1 MRFIA
6 LDVHRDFCEVA
17 LVDGEGV
24 RSAGRVTTSPESL
37 QLFAESLDRDDEVVL
52 EATGNALAIAAI
64 LRPHVARVA
73 LANPQ
78 AVRGETGNGTK
89 TDRVDA
95 RALARLLATG
105 FLPEVWAPEPET
117 AALRNQLARRRQLVK
132 QRTREK
138 NQVHA
143 VLQRNLKGKPPM
155 SDLFGVRGRT
165 WLAEQELPAH
175 ERAMVEGCLRHLDFL
190 DQEVAA
196 LDRWVAERV
205 LASGD
210 MQRLM
215 QLPGVSATTA
225 ATLIAAVGDVR
236 RFPTPRHLVSYL
248 GLNPKVRQSGS
259 EPAKHGRISKRG
271 PGAVRAVLTEAAW
284 VAART
289 PGPLRAF
296 WERTAARRGQNV
308 ATIAVARKLV
318 VIAWNMLTNDED
330 YAFTRPAALREKLRR
345 LELMTGAEPQRG
357 KRGVVNVRVSPQ
369 RREAEREL
377 ARQAEAAYRR
387 LVADWQASG
396 GPKAGAGATTGRA
409 SSRPSERQAARQTSK
424 PQRSAL

>member
-1 MRFIA
+1 MRSVA

-17 LVDGEGV
+17 IAERKQL
-24 RSAGRVTTSPESL
+24 RSGGRVETSPEAL
-37 QLFAESLDRDDEVVL
+37 RLFAESLAADDEVVL

-64 LRPHVARVA
+64 LRPHVGRVA
-73 LANPQ
+73 LANPA
-78 AVRGETGNGTK
+78 AVRGELGAPK
-89 TDRVDA
+89 TDKVDA

-105 FLPEVWAPEPET
+105 FLPEVWAPDPET
-117 AALRNQLARRRQLVK
+117 AALRSQLARRRQLVK

-143 VLQRNLKGKPPM
+143 VLQRNLKGKPPV
-155 SDLFGVRGRT
+155 SDLFGVKGRD
-165 WLAEQELPAH
+165 WLAGQELPAH
-175 ERAMVEGCLRHLDFL
+175 EREMVDACLRHIDFL
-190 DQEVAA
+190 DVEVAA
-196 LDRWVAERV
+196 LDRWVAQRV
-205 LASGD
+205 LASPE
-210 MQRLM
+210 MRRLM

-225 ATLIAAVGDVR
+225 ATFMAAVGDIS
-236 RFPTPRHLVSYL
+236 RFPSPRQLVSYL

-271 PGAVRAVLTEAAW
+271 PAAVRGVLTEAAW

-296 WERTAARRGQNV
+296 WERTAKRRGGQV

-318 VIAWNMLTNDED
+318 VIAWNMLTKGED
-330 YAFTRPAALREKLRR
+330 YAFQRPAALREKLRR
-345 LELMTGAEPQRG
+345 LELMTGAASQRG
-357 KRGVVNVRVSPQ
+357 KRNGARIKVSPQ
-369 RREAEREL
+369 RREVEREL

-387 LVADWQASG
+387 LVADWQSS
-396 GPKAGAGATTGRA
+396 GPKVGAGATPGRA
-409 SSRPSERQAARQTSK
+409 SQRPSVRQAARQTSK